1 MLHLLLPVLIIVCG
15 GIGFFASFLATRGR
29 TKEFAVMRCLGM
41 KQCKIFGLVMGE
53 LSILAFTGAFFGIA
67 GGILLEGEIQ
77 TSALLHA
84 ALMTGIFFTRF
95 RGCSTSDHK
104 HKCYESHEGGGLNMN
119 ILTSKQVTYEYRN
132 AVQTVRAVNGVSCT
146 FSTGACLCHC
156 RAFRQREDY
165 ISIVACR
172 TGCADLRHDRIRRRI
187 HGENEP

>member
-1 MLHLLLPVLIIVCG
+1 
-15 GIGFFASFLATRGR
+15 
-29 TKEFAVMRCLGM
+29 
-41 KQCKIFGLVMGE
+41 
-53 LSILAFTGAFFGIA
+53 
-67 GGILLEGEIQ
+67 
-77 TSALLHA
+77 
-84 ALMTGIFFTRF
+84 
-95 RGCSTSDHK
+95 
-104 HKCYESHEGGGLNMN
+104 MN

-132 AVQTVRAVNGVSCT
+132 AVQTVRAEWCQLH